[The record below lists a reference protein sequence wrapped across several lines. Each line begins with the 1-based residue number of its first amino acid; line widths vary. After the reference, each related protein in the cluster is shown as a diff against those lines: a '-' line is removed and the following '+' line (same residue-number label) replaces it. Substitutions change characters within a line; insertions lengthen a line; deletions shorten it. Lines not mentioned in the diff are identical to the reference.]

1 MTRVLVIGGLDSS
14 GGAGILRDV
23 ATITRL
29 GGQARVAVTAVTAQT
44 DQAGFACDPVTPE
57 VVQAQIRAA
66 GPVDAV
72 KIGMLCNGA
81 ITRMVAATLAEI
93 LTATPTETRA
103 EAVQAGLKE
112 GPPRDHAQ
120 TMTKTCVPAGLPIVL
135 DPVLMSSSGMV
146 LLDADGK
153 DALVT
158 TLLPLCSVVTPNLPE
173 LAALSPLSTGETARV
188 GHLLR
193 HGAGAVLVKGGHG
206 SDRAQVEDR
215 LYKRDDT
222 PLRFAAP
229 RIDRTLR
236 GTGCHLAS
244 AMAVSLARGC
254 GLSQAVREAREDL
267 LLRFHTA

>member
-23 ATITRL
+23 ATVTRL
-29 GGQARVAVTAVTAQT
+29 GGQATVAVTAVTAQT
-44 DQAGFACDPVTPE
+44 DHAGFACDPVTPE

-81 ITRMVAATLAEI
+81 ITRMVAATLVEI

-103 EAVQAGLKE
+103 EALPAGLKE
-112 GPPRDHAQ
+112 GTPRYRAQ
-120 TMTKTCVPAGLPIVL
+120 TGTKTCVLPRLPIVL

-146 LLDADGK
+146 LLDADGQ
-153 DALVT
+153 DALLT

-173 LAALSPLSTGETARV
+173 LAALSPLSTGEMARV

-193 HGAGAVLVKGGHG
+193 QGAGAVLVKGGHG

-229 RIDRTLR
+229 RIDKTLR

-244 AMAVSLARGC
+244 AMAVSLARGR

-267 LLRFHTA
+267 LLRFRTA

>member
-1 MTRVLVIGGLDSS
+1 VIGGLDSS

-23 ATITRL
+23 ATVTRL
-29 GGQARVAVTAVTAQT
+29 GGQATVAVTAVTAQT
-44 DQAGFACDPVTPE
+44 DRVGFACDPVTPE

-81 ITRMVAATLAEI
+81 ITRMVAATLAE
-93 LTATPTETRA
+93 THVATPTETRA
-103 EAVQAGLKE
+103 EVLLAGLKE
-112 GPPRDHAQ
+112 GPPRDRAQ
-120 TMTKTCVPAGLPIVL
+120 TLPKTCVPAGLPIVL

-146 LLDADGK
+146 LLDADGQ
-153 DALVT
+153 DALLT

-173 LAALSPLSTGETARV
+173 LAALSPLSPLSTGETARV

-193 HGAGAVLVKGGHG
+193 QGAGAVLVKGGHG

-229 RIDRTLR
+229 RIDKTLR

-244 AMAVSLARGC
+244 AMAVSLARGR

-267 LLRFHTA
+267 LLRFRTA